1 MYIQGR
7 IGKQQPGM
15 LQSMGLQRSDMTE
28 PLNNIQR
35 NAAAAAA
42 AAAKSLQS
50 CPTL

>member
-7 IGKQQPGM
+7 IGKQPGM

-28 PLNNIQR
+28 PLNSIQR
-35 NAAAAAA
+35 NAAAAA